1 MFSYWK
7 NQYCQNDHTTQESMQ
22 SLFKL
27 LMVFFFEDLSSASEG
42 YKWRIGF
49 RKTEVKGEMR
59 VISKVLRHLKSKEM
73 YALIHLVMKDG
84 RVE

>member
-27 LMVFFFEDLSSASEG
+27 LMVFFFEDLTREQRGTKQPFDESE
-42 YKWRIGF
+42 R
-49 RKTEVKGEMR
+49 RE
-59 VISKVLRHLKSKEM
+59 
-73 YALIHLVMKDG
+73 
-84 RVE
+84 